1 MSGTQLGFFTRVLD
15 DGPPAQRYAL
25 ALEQIRAAEA
35 AGYDAVAVAQHH
47 LDGDEGGLPSPFVL
61 LGHAA
66 ALTSRVRLTTG
77 VVTLALEDPLRVAED
92 AAVVDHL
99 SGGRL
104 ELGLA
109 SGGSPAAFTAFGL
122 DPAERRTLFADK
134 LDRLVAALRGED
146 LGEGRV
152 LYPPA
157 ESLAERLWL
166 ATFTEPLAV
175 EAGRRGYGL
184 MLSRTQPRPAGER
197 DLRLDTLQER
207 LIDAYLEH
215 LPGGV
220 APRVS
225 VARSV
230 FVADDDT
237 HALARAEAGLRQVAP
252 LVAATTGRDA
262 TGMSARELV
271 AATDTHVGDPDTVRE
286 SLAADTALARATHL
300 SFQVHSVDPPH
311 PEVLR
316 SIVLVAEEVAPALGW
331 SPAGALVDAR

>member
-1 MSGTQLGFFTRVLD
+1 MSGKQLGFFTRVLD
-15 DGPPAQRYAL
+15 EGPPGRRYAL
-25 ALEQIRAAEA
+25 AVEQVRAAEA

-66 ALTSRVRLTTG
+66 AVTSRVRLTTG

-146 LGEGRV
+146 QGEGRV

-157 ESLAERLWL
+157 ESLADRIWL

-175 EAGRRGYGL
+175 EAGRRGFGL
-184 MLSRTQPRPAGER
+184 MLSRTQPRPEGER

-207 LIDAYLEH
+207 LVDAYLAH
-215 LPGGV
+215 LPTGV
-220 APRVS
+220 APRIS

-230 FVADDDT
+230 FVAEDEAA
-237 HALARAEAGLRQVAP
+237 ALAHAETGLRRVVR
-252 LVAATTGRDA
+252 LVEATSGRDA
-262 TGMSARELV
+262 AGLSTRELV
-271 AATDTHVGDPDTVRE
+271 AATDSHVGGPETVRD

-300 SFQVHSVDPPH
+300 SFQVHSIDPPH

-316 SIVLVAEEVAPALGW
+316 SIALVAAEVAPALGW
-331 SPAGALVDAR
+331 SPAGALVDAG